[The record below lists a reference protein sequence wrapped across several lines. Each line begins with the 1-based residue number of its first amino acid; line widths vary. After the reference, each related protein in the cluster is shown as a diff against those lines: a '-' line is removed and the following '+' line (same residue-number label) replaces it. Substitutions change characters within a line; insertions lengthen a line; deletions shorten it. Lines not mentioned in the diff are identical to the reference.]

1 MVGHHFFS
9 GASPV
14 FALDQLA
21 SPFPRAIVAK
31 LDDTDAPSSSCPGTS
46 QEGAIKWLFL
56 QDTKGASQGGIDTVY
71 RVETAGGNK
80 PSTCKGQAATFEVK
94 YSAQCKF

>member
-9 GASPV
+9 VDTPI

-21 SPFPRAIVAK
+21 ERPYPVAQVSK
-31 LDDTDAPSSSCPGTS
+31 LSEVDAPRPSCADD
-46 QEGAIKWLFL
+46 QAAVIKWLYL
-56 QDTKGASQGGIDTVY
+56 QDTTGISRGGIDTVY

-80 PSTCKGQAATFEVK
+80 PSTCKGQKSHFEVE
-94 YSAQCKF
+94 YTAQCE